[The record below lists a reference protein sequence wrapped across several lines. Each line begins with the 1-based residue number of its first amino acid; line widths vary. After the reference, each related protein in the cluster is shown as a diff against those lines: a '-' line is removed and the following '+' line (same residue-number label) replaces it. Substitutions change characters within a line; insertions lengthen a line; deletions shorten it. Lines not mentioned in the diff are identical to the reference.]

1 MLMFI
6 IQLPRNQLK
15 LKTNSKYLVE
25 YLDEAI
31 RPLVLIMPKRN
42 GYAKAFKIKEGHKD
56 KDSEL
61 TLSVQIM
68 RSYQKSIKLF
78 GLRVKT

>member
-1 MLMFI
+1 M
-6 IQLPRNQLK
+6 
-15 LKTNSKYLVE
+15 VE

-42 GYAKAFKIKEGHKD
+42 GYTKAFKIKEGHKD

-61 TLSVQIM
+61 TLSV
-68 RSYQKSIKLF
+68 
-78 GLRVKT
+78 

>member
-1 MLMFI
+1 M
-6 IQLPRNQLK
+6 
-15 LKTNSKYLVE
+15 VE

-61 TLSVQIM
+61 TSFRIDNEKLLEKYKAIWI
-68 RSYQKSIKLF
+68 KSEDLKHL
-78 GLRVKT
+78 K